1 MLAVVSARTL
11 IRRARQRAGLTQAQL
26 AERVGT
32 TQSAIARIETG
43 ATEPS
48 LARVDL
54 LVSACGGRL
63 VIELDPDP
71 ASGSVA
77 AGSVDYQSRWDAAV
91 RAANFVLAG
100 REAVAR
106 R

>member
-1 MLAVVSARTL
+1 MLRSVRSAA
-11 IRRARQRAGLTQAQL
+11 IIKQARYRAGLTQAAL

-32 TQSAIARIETG
+32 TQSAIARLEAG

-63 VIELDPDP
+63 VIALEPRP
-71 ASGSVA
+71 PSREPEA
-77 AGSVDYQSRWDAAV
+77 ADTLQERWDSAV
-91 RAANFVLAG
+91 RLANFVLDG
-100 REAVAR
+100 RRAVADR
-106 R
+106 

>member
-1 MLAVVSARTL
+1 MLVRMSAAEL
-11 IRRARQRAGLTQAQL
+11 VRRARQNARLTQAQL
-26 AERVGT
+26 ATRVGT

-63 VIELDPDP
+63 LIELD
-71 ASGSVA
+71 
-77 AGSVDYQSRWDAAV
+77 AGDHDRPSPSADFQARWDSAV
-91 RAANFVLAG
+91 RAANFVLDG
-100 REAVAR
+100 RLAVDSA
-106 R
+106 